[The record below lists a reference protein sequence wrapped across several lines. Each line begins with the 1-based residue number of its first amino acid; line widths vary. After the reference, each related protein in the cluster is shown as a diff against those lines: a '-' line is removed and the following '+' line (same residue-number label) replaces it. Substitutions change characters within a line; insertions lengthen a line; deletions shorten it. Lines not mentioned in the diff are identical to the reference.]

1 MNKEIE
7 YGNALYEVAREA
19 GIEEEIKDEFSQIA
33 QILEENPE
41 FSKLLSNP
49 RIPVSERV
57 AILDNIFRNQGIK
70 PYLLSV
76 LKIFTEN
83 KDMSLIPYCYKSY
96 LNKYHEDKNIMV
108 VTAISAI
115 KLEES
120 QIEQIKAKLA
130 KMTGKTIVLENK
142 IDKTCIGGIRLEYRG
157 HMIDASIKN
166 RFKKLQQDII
176 NADYS

>member
-7 YGNALYEVAREA
+7 YGKALYEVAKEA
-19 GIEEEIKDEFSQIA
+19 GIEENVKSDFSQIS
-33 QILEENPE
+33 QLLEENEE

-49 RIPVSERV
+49 RIPVSERI
-57 AILDNIFRNQGIK
+57 AILDSIFINHQIE

-83 KDMSLIPYCYKSY
+83 KDMSLIPLCYKSY
-96 LNKYHEDKNIMV
+96 LNQYHEDKNIMV

-115 KLEES
+115 ELDES
-120 QIEQIKAKLA
+120 QREQVKAKLS
-130 KMTGKTIVLENK
+130 KMTGKTIVLENR

-176 NADYS
+176 SADYS